1 MIGHPDGPL
10 AAGWRGLPAGG
21 RVAGVGMGDQAV
33 LSGREPGR
41 FNETVRAWVPS
52 AGCGGVVWLPPIRRS
67 TPRSCTRS
75 AAWWVSRD
83 DVLVEARG
91 VAERRGAS
99 RRHRRAGGV
108 ARRRLLGPV
117 LEGLMRYEATATA
130 HGSELVC
137 AEPECLAGGHN
148 RDSIQKRALT
158 PLGVLYRY
166 A

>member
-1 MIGHPDGPL
+1 MIGHPDDQF
-10 AAGWRGLPAGG
+10 AAGWQGLPAGWRRDG
-21 RVAGVGMGDQAV
+21 R
-33 LSGREPGR
+33 SGSLEWPGASR
-41 FNETVRAWVPS
+41 FEETVRAAVPLL
-52 AGCGGVVWLPPIRRS
+52 GHGGVMWLSPIRRS